1 MDAMMPQP
9 GSMPV
14 PAAPAALPIPMSA
27 PVTHDVKILRTRKVA
42 RAKVVSVPPEEFGI
56 SRNARSI
63 PDSTYCFHRIPTHT
77 EGSLIAQGYDPE
89 QVRELPTYAFS
100 NNTEQLSRDT
110 VDEEMWANGDD
121 ANRAARPVEIIEHY
135 IWMDYEGNNKPC
147 LYKVTTGSTGM
158 VLTKDGEPDVEEF
171 DAMPFASAT
180 PVPIPHRFFGRSIA
194 DLVMPAQREKTALKR
209 GALDNLYLHN
219 NPRVEVAEENA
230 GPNTLDDLL
239 VSRPG
244 GVVRTKRAGG
254 LNWQVVPDIT
264 GSVYPML
271 QYIDAEMESRTGL
284 SKQSQGIDANA
295 LQNQSATAV
304 AQVFS
309 ASQLRV
315 KLIARAM
322 AEGVRD
328 IFSLLHATIRKH
340 GQEAQTVRL
349 RGTWAQVDPRQW
361 KTREDMTI
369 HVGLG
374 TGGKAQ
380 QFAQTMALA
389 NFQKELLM
397 GGKAHLVGDDKLF
410 NTASELTKIMGHK
423 NPDKF
428 FDDPSA
434 KDPATGQ
441 PLHPPQPPPPDP
453 AIVKVQADTQMKE
466 KELQMRGQEIMANAE
481 IAKQADERKAQIE
494 SVQAQA
500 DIATQDRKT
509 QAEMALA
516 QQKFEFEKELALLS
530 FQLDRELKQQDMAM
544 KAEAHRQ
551 QMEAGV
557 FKVAQ
562 GQQAHEQKL
571 EATAAAAKA
580 KPKGGK

>member
-1 MDAMMPQP
+1 MEMAMP
-9 GSMPV
+9 S
-14 PAAPAALPIPMSA
+14 
-27 PVTHDVKILRTRKVA
+27 PVTHDVKLRRTRKVA
-42 RAKVVSVPPEEFGI
+42 RARAVSVPPEEFGI
-56 SRNARSI
+56 SRNARTI
-63 PDSTYCFHRIPTHT
+63 TDSNYCFHRIPTHT
-77 EGSLIAQGYDPE
+77 EGSLIAQGYDAE
-89 QVRELPTYAFS
+89 QVKELPTYAFS
-100 NNTEQLSRDT
+100 SNTEQLARDT
-110 VDEEMWANGDD
+110 VDEEMWASGDD

-135 IWMDYEGNNKPC
+135 IWMDYEGNDKPC
-147 LYKVTTGSTGM
+147 LYKVTTGSTGE
-158 VLTKDGEPDVEEF
+158 VLIKDKEPDVEEF

-219 NPRVEVAEENA
+219 NPRVEVAEQNA

-244 GVVRTKRAGG
+244 GVVRTKTAGG

-264 GSVYPML
+264 GSVYPMM
-271 QYIDAEMESRTGL
+271 QYIDAELESRTGL

-328 IFSLLHATIRKH
+328 IFSLLHGTIRKH

-349 RGTWAQVDPRQW
+349 RGSWTQVDPRQW

-389 NFQKELLM
+389 QVQEKLVL
-397 GGKAHLVGDDKLF
+397 GGKTNLVDDVALY
-410 NTASELTKIMGHK
+410 NTAAELTKIMGHK

-428 FDDPSA
+428 FNDPNA
-434 KDPATGQ
+434 KDPQTGQ
-441 PLHPPQPPPPDP
+441 PLHPPPPPPVDP
-453 AIVKVQADTQMKE
+453 AVMKIQADAQLKE
-466 KELQMRGQEIMANAE
+466 KELQQRGQEIVANAQ
-481 IAKQADERKAQIE
+481 IAQQADERKAQIE
-494 SVQAQA
+494 TVQAQA
-500 DIATQDRKT
+500 DMATEQRKLEG
-509 QAEMALA
+509 EMALA
-516 QQKFEFEKELALLS
+516 QQKFELE
-530 FQLDRELKQQDMAM
+530 RELKMLEFQM
-544 KAEAHRQ
+544 KREMQAAELEMKREAHQ
-551 QMEAGV
+551 QQLEAGV

-562 GQQAHEQKL
+562 GQESHEQKL
-571 EATAAAAKA
+571 EQMNS
-580 KPKGGK
+580 KPKVGE